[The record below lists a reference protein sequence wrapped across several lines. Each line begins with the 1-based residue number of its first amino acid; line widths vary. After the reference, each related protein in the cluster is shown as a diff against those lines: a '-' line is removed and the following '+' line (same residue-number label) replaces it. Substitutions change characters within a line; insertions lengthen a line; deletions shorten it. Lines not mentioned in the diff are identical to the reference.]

1 MGWTPFN
8 AWAVVST
15 TRALG
20 LISYSNMAN
29 GTEAYSYHIIG
40 EILRAREMDLGFLLC
55 VVRCALCVVRCGL
68 CVLRIYLH
76 RYSYRTKQVTIRY
89 V

>member
-55 VVRCALCVVRCGL
+55 VVRCGL